1 MKIHPS
7 RFHDT
12 PRPIQFETD
21 AAQLCSYLRDA
32 GEGYADA
39 AKPAVFEGEGVA
51 ADPGIQVEGTL
62 SLAYTLTCGRCTV
75 QRTREAEVAVN
86 WVLMPQ
92 EELTKDQLR
101 PHELIELST
110 DDLDVSFYSDD
121 EVDLNELVREAIL
134 LFLDPNSAC
143 GEEECDARLTELLKT
158 QREADGDA
166 PVDPRWADLA
176 KLKSKLKN

>member
-12 PRPIQFETD
+12 PRPIQFET
-21 AAQLCSYLRDA
+21 APEVLRGYLRDA
-32 GEGYADA
+32 GGGYADNGQ
-39 AKPAVFEGEGVA
+39 PAVFEGEGVA
-51 ADPGIQVEGTL
+51 MDQGIRIQGTL
-62 SLAYTLTCGRCTV
+62 SLSYVLTCGRCTV
-75 QRTREAEVAVN
+75 ERTREAEVPIH
-86 WVLMPQ
+86 WILMPQ

-110 DDLDVSFYSDD
+110 DDLDVSFFSED
-121 EVDLNELVREAIL
+121 EVDLSELVREAVL

-158 QREADGDA
+158 QREADSKD
-166 PVDPRWADLA
+166 PIDPRWADLA